1 MIPKIIYLAHLAPCN
16 EMFGRRWHRLG
27 ISVKGNTVTTIA
39 DCNNKRHVNRP
50 MQRDSNQDTIST
62 SGIILL
68 GQLIDDNTFFN
79 VSKVY
84 SAFDV
89 HINTLTLLYV
99 LYREICNN

>member
-1 MIPKIIYLAHLAPCN
+1 M
-16 EMFGRRWHRLG
+16 G

-50 MQRDSNQDTIST
+50 MQRDSDDDTIST

-79 VSKVY
+79 VSLRQRFRKNVRAPQWH
-84 SAFDV
+84 SFFFRA
-89 HINTLTLLYV
+89 
-99 LYREICNN
+99 ICNN